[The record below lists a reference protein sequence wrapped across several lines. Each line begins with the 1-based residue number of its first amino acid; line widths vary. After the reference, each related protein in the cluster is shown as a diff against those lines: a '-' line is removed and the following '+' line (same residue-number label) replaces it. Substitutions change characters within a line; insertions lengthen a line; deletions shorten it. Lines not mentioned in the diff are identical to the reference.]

1 MKIKHTSGNT
11 EVSEPKSFLGLK
23 RLDQYIIFKFLGT
36 FFFCIILI
44 MAIVVVFDFNEKM
57 DKFMNNDVP
66 TKAIIL
72 NYYLNFIPYFG
83 VKFSPLF
90 VFISVI
96 YFTSKMAGDSEIIAI
111 LASGVSFKRLVR
123 PYMLAA
129 GFLALGTF
137 ALNSYWLPHANKV
150 RLAFED
156 QYLKKV
162 SVDYTRHI
170 QMEVEPGVILYIDR
184 FDKTER
190 TGHDIFIE
198 KYKDKHLISR
208 LTAESM
214 REDSLHHWT
223 LSQYLIRD
231 FKGLQEHISTGSVKD
246 TVLRVKP
253 DDFFMVKGWSEQLS
267 TTELKQYL
275 DRQSQRGV
283 GNIVE
288 YAVEYHRRFSFP
300 ISAFILTLI
309 GVALSSKKVRGGMGL
324 NLGIGLFISFAYIM
338 FDTVSGNFADGGV
351 MSPFV
356 SVWIPNFLFA
366 IVGVYLYIKAP
377 K

>member
-1 MKIKHTSGNT
+1 
-11 EVSEPKSFLGLK
+11 
-23 RLDQYIIFKFLGT
+23 
-36 FFFCIILI
+36 
-44 MAIVVVFDFNEKM
+44 
-57 DKFMNNDVP
+57 MNNDVP

-214 REDSLHHWT
+214 REDS
-223 LSQYLIRD
+223 
-231 FKGLQEHISTGSVKD
+231 
-246 TVLRVKP
+246 
-253 DDFFMVKGWSEQLS
+253 
-267 TTELKQYL
+267 
-275 DRQSQRGV
+275 
-283 GNIVE
+283 
-288 YAVEYHRRFSFP
+288 
-300 ISAFILTLI
+300 
-309 GVALSSKKVRGGMGL
+309 
-324 NLGIGLFISFAYIM
+324 
-338 FDTVSGNFADGGV
+338 
-351 MSPFV
+351 
-356 SVWIPNFLFA
+356 
-366 IVGVYLYIKAP
+366 
-377 K
+377 